1 MTMLHQLLQ
10 VSGKAIQLL
19 RFCGTALALSTVPCP
34 ADPCA
39 QSVDRAWMQVEA
51 TIRENCGRAI
61 RAPGHTRPSSSSS
74 ADAELDQQV

>member
-19 RFCGTALALSTVPCP
+19 RFCGTALALSTVPCH

-39 QSVDRAWMQVEA
+39 ESVDRAWMQVEA
-51 TIRENCGRAI
+51 NIRENCGRAI
-61 RAPGHTRPSSSSS
+61 RAPGHTRPSSSS
-74 ADAELDQQV
+74 ADTELDQQV